1 MATSPLAAALKPAV
15 PVDDDAET
23 RYQSA
28 LKQMSEALD
37 QRKNRLFD
45 PTLLAMAQGFLAP
58 TQTGSFFESLG
69 NVAKLTGAQEEKE
82 MKEAQEL
89 AALRLQIAQSE
100 REQARKM
107 KGLELLQPPAVVP
120 GAAPAGTPAAPAAGA
135 TGTPAGAPAAPSAAP
150 QITQGNRFGP
160 GVRLPNGVEVTP
172 DLILRM
178 RQFNPEQA
186 EALDKF
192 YKTTLEA
199 TVVQQGGAY
208 NRVSGEYVPF
218 GGKPPVERF
227 IAGDPATNTPALRLM
242 LPEED
247 AMALDRA
254 RRTNDTKTFYEIID
268 RYTKVPPRTGAAATA
283 PGARPSIGAGA
294 RTPSEATA
302 ALEVETEAA
311 KAEARL
317 AAEGRAKRFENILT
331 SAEDAGS
338 RLATLKSLDA
348 IAAKPG
354 AEKIF
359 GIFNRPDFLA
369 GVGKLLETG
378 IGIPGFSIGIPEIQ
392 NVMRNMNLPQE
403 QINDYQL
410 AASLFAQMQLQISRL
425 QQGQGAVS
433 DFERRL
439 FGSASITG
447 EDNPGT
453 IRKKIAMLTARA
465 NFERDVAR
473 SLRASKLNADEFKDS
488 DQYQNLMNSY
498 HDRLVNIVSPSG
510 SRPAGARPAAGAS
523 APITSDDLKQR
534 REELK
539 RQATQR
545 NP

>member
-1 MATSPLAAALKPAV
+1 MAISPLAAALKPGV
-15 PVDDDAET
+15 PVDDAAEV

-89 AALRLQIAQSE
+89 AALRLQMAQAE
-100 REQARKM
+100 REMARKR
-107 KGLELLQPPAVVP
+107 KGMELLSGAPAVPAVP
-120 GAAPAGTPAAPAAGA
+120 STAAPAEGAPAGAVPAAGTRAAPA
-135 TGTPAGAPAAPSAAP
+135 
-150 QITQGNRFGP
+150 QVTQGNRSGP

-178 RQFNPEQA
+178 RQYDPEQA

-192 YKTTLEA
+192 YKLTMEQTK
-199 TVVQQGGAY
+199 VQQGGAY
-208 NRVSGEYVPF
+208 NVVSGEYTPF

-227 IAGDPATNTPALRLM
+227 IAGDPATNTPAMRLM

-268 RYTKVPPRTGAAATA
+268 RYTKVPPRTGAAATV
-283 PGARPSIGAGA
+283 PGARPSISAGA

-338 RLATLKSLDA
+338 RLATLKSLGA
-348 IAAKPG
+348 IVDKPG

-378 IGIPGFSIGIPEIQ
+378 IGVPGFSIGIPAIQ
-392 NVMRNMNLPQE
+392 DVMRNIKLPQE
-403 QINDYQL
+403 QINDYEL

-439 FGSASITG
+439 FGSAAITG
-447 EDNPGT
+447 QDNPGT

-488 DQYQNLMNSY
+488 DQYQNLMNRY
-498 HDRLVNIVSPSG
+498 HDSLVNIVTPSG